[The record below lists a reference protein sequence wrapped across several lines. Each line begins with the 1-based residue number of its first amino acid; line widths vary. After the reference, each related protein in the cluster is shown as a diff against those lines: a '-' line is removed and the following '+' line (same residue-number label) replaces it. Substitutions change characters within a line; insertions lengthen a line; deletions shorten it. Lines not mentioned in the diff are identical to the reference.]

1 MEPDVSPLA
10 RSLVVLLCAM
20 NRSSTLPLRR
30 HAGGTLAR
38 ALDEAETLLEAAGE
52 DGRGEL
58 VRRLGGP
65 VLRPGLPDG
74 RIHESWLLDAL
85 GKLPGPL
92 LGGLLSTFPPVLMRH
107 VAGLL
112 EERRGFS
119 FGKITLKEISPP
131 AARAL
136 ASGFLP
142 PAGGTL
148 KPEIYPKAL
157 TDDPPRFLADHL
169 FDLDLDSAK
178 EPLAGL
184 VRRAGDEMR
193 GIVEARTARS
203 LVCAALALCGRPAEA
218 TSLALRMPRRTGRVF
233 LELSRLSSLFAGEE
247 EADRW
252 YALFRDHV
260 SM

>member
-10 RSLVVLLCAM
+10 RSLVILLWAAK
-20 NRSSTLPLRR
+20 RSSTLPLRR
-30 HAGGTLAR
+30 RAGGYIAG

-52 DGRGEL
+52 DGLREL
-58 VRRLGGP
+58 VRHFGGP
-65 VLRPGLPDG
+65 VLRPSLPDG

-112 EERRGFS
+112 EERRGLS

-136 ASGFLP
+136 ACGFLP

-148 KPEIYPKAL
+148 RPEVYPKAL
-157 TDDPPRFLADHL
+157 TDDPPAFLADHP
-169 FDLDLDSAK
+169 FDLDLDAAK

-184 VRRAGDEMR
+184 VRRARDGMR
-193 GIVEARTARS
+193 GVEDRTARS

-218 TSLALRMPRRTGRVF
+218 TALALRMPQQTGRVF

-252 YALFRDHV
+252 YGLFRDHV